1 MYVLHI
7 NSEKE
12 VGKVNQLIKNGSD
25 VFILVYMVG
34 CGPCNAT
41 RPEWSKIESALKN
54 QYSKNNKL
62 VIVDINKDYI
72 SKVNHIGTI
81 DGFPTIKYIGN
92 YGKTVEQYEKSS
104 ITKKDRSINSFIN
117 WIESKISNT
126 VSTTPTSSVQHVYER
141 ILKTANKTRR
151 TKTRR
156 TKTRRTKTRRNKGR
170 HNNKIHKKPHRGGKK
185 TRKH

>member
-62 VIVDINKDYI
+62 VIVDIDKDYI
-72 SKVNHIGTI
+72 SKINHIGTI

-104 ITKKDRSINSFIN
+104 ITKIGFIKDIFVSIKAIRFIMH
-117 WIESKISNT
+117 
-126 VSTTPTSSVQHVYER
+126 VQICSIKYINFIKN
-141 ILKTANKTRR
+141 ILAFMHNKVQLF
-151 TKTRR
+151 
-156 TKTRRTKTRRNKGR
+156 
-170 HNNKIHKKPHRGGKK
+170 
-185 TRKH
+185 

>member
-1 MYVLHI
+1 MIIVHVDSEAKAQELNNHV
-7 NSEKE
+7 NS
-12 VGKVNQLIKNGSD
+12 GKD
-25 VFILVYMVG
+25 VFMLIYMVG

-126 VSTTPTSSVQHVYER
+126 VSTTPTSSVQHVYKR
-141 ILKTANKTRR
+141 ILKTVHKTRA
-151 TKTRR
+151 KNN
-156 TKTRRTKTRRNKGR
+156 KTRRNKGR
-170 HNNKIHKKPHRGGKK
+170 HNKSKPKGRKL
-185 TRKH
+185 TRKNY

>member
-72 SKVNHIGTI
+72 SKVKNIGTI

-126 VSTTPTSSVQHVYER
+126 VSTTPTSSVHHVYKR
-141 ILKTANKTRR
+141 ILKTVNKTRR
-151 TKTRR
+151 NKTRR
-156 TKTRRTKTRRNKGR
+156 NKTQAKTRRNKGR
-170 HNNKIHKKPHRGGKK
+170 QNKSKPKGRKL
-185 TRKH
+185 TRKNY

>member
-1 MYVLHI
+1 MRILHI

-12 VGKVNQLIKNGSD
+12 VGKVNQLIKNGSN

-72 SKVNHIGTI
+72 SKIKTIGTI

-92 YGKTVEQYEKSS
+92 YGKTVEPYEKSS

-126 VSTTPTSSVQHVYER
+126 VSTTPTSSVQHVYKR
-141 ILKTANKTRR
+141 ILKTAHKNKSRHNKSR
-151 TKTRR
+151 HNKS
-156 TKTRRTKTRRNKGR
+156 KPKGR
-170 HNNKIHKKPHRGGKK
+170 KL
-185 TRKH
+185 TRKNY

>member
-72 SKVNHIGTI
+72 SKIKHIGTI

-92 YGKTVEQYEKSS
+92 YGKTVEPYEKSS

-126 VSTTPTSSVQHVYER
+126 VSTTPTSSVQHVYKR
-141 ILKTANKTRR
+141 ILKTVNRKT
-151 TKTRR
+151 KFN
-156 TKTRRTKTRRNKGR
+156 KTRRNKSR
-170 HNNKIHKKPHRGGKK
+170 QNNKIHKKPHRGGKR

>member
-72 SKVNHIGTI
+72 SKLNHIGTI

-92 YGKTVEQYEKSS
+92 YGKIVEQYEKSS

-141 ILKTANKTRR
+141 ILKTDNKS
-151 TKTRR
+151 
-156 TKTRRTKTRRNKGR
+156 RRNKGR
-170 HNNKIHKKPHRGGKK
+170 QNNKIHKKPHRGGKK

>member
-62 VIVDINKDYI
+62 AIVDINKDYI
-72 SKVNHIGTI
+72 SKVKNIGTI

-92 YGKTVEQYEKSS
+92 YGKTVESYEKSS

-126 VSTTPTSSVQHVYER
+126 VSTTPTSSVEHVYKR
-141 ILKTANKTRR
+141 ILKTVHKTR
-151 TKTRR
+151 TKNN
-156 TKTRRTKTRRNKGR
+156 KTRRNKGR
-170 HNNKIHKKPHRGGKK
+170 HNKSKPKGRKL
-185 TRKH
+185 TRKNY